1 MSADT
6 QPRIGIIGGSGF
18 YSFFGTGAQQVKVR
32 TPYGDPSAAI
42 TVGDV
47 DGTPVAFLPRHGVSH
62 EYAPHT
68 VPYHANAWALR
79 SLGVR
84 RIFAPCAV
92 GGLSTDLEPGTMVIP
107 DQLVDRTSGRSQ
119 TFFDG
124 PAVHVAF
131 SDPYCPALR
140 AAAAVAA
147 PDAVVDGTMVV
158 VEGPRFSTRAESQMY
173 ASQGFTL
180 INMTGQPEA
189 VLARELEM
197 CYASIALV
205 TDTDAGVVAGEG
217 VTASEV
223 FAVFEQGLGR
233 MRTMLTAAIGE
244 AARQP
249 ECLCARGEHDI
260 SDLMDPVS

>member
-18 YSFFGTGAQQVKVR
+18 YSFFDSGSRQVKVR

-42 TVGDV
+42 TIGDV
-47 DGTPVAFLPRHGVSH
+47 DGVTVAFLPRHGTSH

-68 VPYHANAWALR
+68 VPYRANAWALR

-84 RIFAPCAV
+84 QVFAPCAV
-92 GGLSTDLEPGTMVIP
+92 GGLTTDLEPGTMVIP
-107 DQLVDRTSGRSQ
+107 DQLVDRTAGRAQ
-119 TFFDG
+119 TYFDG

-131 SDPYCPALR
+131 SDPYCPTLRR
-140 AAAAVAA
+140 AAAIAA

-189 VLARELEM
+189 VLARELQM
-197 CYASIALV
+197 CYAAVALV
-205 TDTDAGVVAGEG
+205 TDTDAGLVAGEG

-223 FAVFEQGLGR
+223 FAVFEQGLSR
-233 MRTMLTAAIGE
+233 MREVLTTAIGE

-249 ECLCARGEHDI
+249 QCLCAQGEHDI
-260 SDLMDPVS
+260 TDLMSPVS

>member
-18 YSFFGTGAQQVKVR
+18 YSFFEPGARQVTVD

-42 TVGDV
+42 TIGDV
-47 DGTPVAFLPRHGVSH
+47 DGVPVAFLPRHGLSH

-68 VPYHANAWALR
+68 VPYRANAWALR
-79 SLGVR
+79 SVGVR

-92 GGLSTDLEPGTMVIP
+92 GGLNPDLEPGTMVIP
-107 DQLVDRTSGRSQ
+107 DQLVDRTSGRAQ

-131 SDPYCPALR
+131 ADPYCPTLR
-140 AAAAVAA
+140 QAMATAA
-147 PDAVVDGTMVV
+147 PEAVVDGTMVV
-158 VEGPRFSTRAESQMY
+158 VQGPRFSTRAESRAY

-189 VLARELEM
+189 VLARELQM
-197 CYASIALV
+197 CYASVALV
-205 TDTDAGVVAGEG
+205 TDTDAGLVAGEG
-217 VTASEV
+217 VMASQV
-223 FAVFEQGLGR
+223 FAVFQEGLSL
-233 MRTMLTAAIGE
+233 MRDVLTTAIRE

-249 ECLCARGEHDI
+249 ECLCAQGEHEIAAVMNPI
-260 SDLMDPVS
+260 S